1 MSDALKVLQPGPF
14 TTVQDLG
21 RFGSQRFGVPVSGA
35 MDGYAHRVANLLVG
49 NAEEAASLEMTF
61 MGAKF
66 KALKALSV
74 AVSGAEAPLT
84 VNGEPR
90 ESWSVINLKPGDVLS
105 VGVAQKGLRSYLA
118 IGGGIDVPPVMGSR
132 STYIGG
138 ALGGLEGRVL
148 QKGDI
153 LPGGEAKTRPDGVA
167 LPTGM
172 RPVYSSRI
180 SLRALP
186 GPQDEFFSEGQEVF
200 FSSDYL
206 VDTKSDRMA
215 CRLSG
220 PIVDL
225 KEGAPKSI
233 ISEPSLPGGVQI
245 PAAGEPIVLL
255 VEQTVGGYAK
265 IATVV
270 SADLGVVA
278 QARPGET
285 INFEKV
291 NLEQARKLF
300 EENQKR
306 MEETR
311 SVLSS

>member
-1 MSDALKVLQPGPF
+1 MDALKVIQPGPF
-14 TTVQDLG
+14 STVQDLG

-35 MDGYAHRVANLLVG
+35 LDGYAHRVANLLVG
-49 NAEEAASLEMTF
+49 NPEEAACLEMTF

-66 KALKALSV
+66 EALNALIV
-74 AVSGAEAPLT
+74 AVCGAEAPVS
-84 VNGEPR
+84 VNGDPR
-90 ESWSVINLKPGDVLS
+90 EGWSAITLKPGDVLS
-105 VGVAQKGLRSYLA
+105 VGMAQKGLRSYLA
-118 IGGGIDVPPVMGSR
+118 IGGGIDVPLVMGSR

-138 ALGGLEGRVL
+138 ALGGFKGRIL

-153 LPGGEAKTRPDGVA
+153 LPGGEPNPQAGGAA
-167 LPTGM
+167 LPVEF
-172 RPVYSSRI
+172 RPVYSPRKT
-180 SLRALP
+180 LRALP
-186 GPQDEFFSEGQEVF
+186 GPQDEFFSEGLKVF

-220 PIVDL
+220 PVVEL
-225 KEGAPKSI
+225 KENAPKSI

-245 PAAGEPIVLL
+245 PAVGEPIVLL

-270 SADLGVVA
+270 SSDLDALA

-285 INFEKV
+285 VNFEKV

-306 MEETR
+306 MAAAR